1 MLQAQKGPMNAPS
14 PSQDR
19 PVQGVL
25 WMLATTLSFTGVN
38 VIVHLLGTALPAAQ
52 TSFVR
57 FAWGLVF
64 VLPGLWHIATT
75 RYTAR
80 IWTLFTLR
88 GALQA
93 TAVLMWF
100 FAMARIPIADVT
112 AIGYLNPI
120 VVTLGGALLLGEGF
134 AWRRGLAVVVAVVG
148 ALIILRPGLRE
159 VQPGHLA
166 QLCAALFFGLAYIV
180 TKRLTAHAPASAI
193 VAMMTLMVTLCLAP
207 LAIAAWKPMTLSEN
221 LWLLATAGFATL
233 GHYCMTRAFACAPVT
248 VTQPVAFLQLV
259 WGALAGLALFGER
272 IDPYVIL
279 GGGLIIGAI
288 SYMTWREA
296 QIKRRAT
303 PPFPATKL

>member
-1 MLQAQKGPMNAPS
+1 MTQTAAP
-14 PSQDR
+14 PHPQDR

-38 VIVHLLGTALPAAQ
+38 VIVHMLGTGLPAAQ

-57 FAWGLVF
+57 FAWGLLF
-64 VLPGLWHIATT
+64 VLPGLWHLATT
-75 RYTAR
+75 RYPGR
-80 IWTLFTLR
+80 IWALFGLR

-93 TAVLMWF
+93 IAVLLWF

-134 AWRRGLAVVVAVVG
+134 AWRRGVAVVVALLG
-148 ALIILRPGLRE
+148 ALIILRPGLRAVE
-159 VQPGHLA
+159 PGHLA
-166 QLCAALFFGLAYIV
+166 QLGAALFFGLAYIIS
-180 TKRLTAHAPASAI
+180 KHLTRAVPAGAI
-193 VAMMTLMVTLCLAP
+193 VAMMTLAVTLCLAP
-207 LAIAAWKPMTLSEN
+207 VAALSWQPMTLSEN
-221 LWLLATAGFATL
+221 LWLAATAAFATA
-233 GHYCMTRAFACAPVT
+233 GHYCMTRAFAAAPVT

-259 WGALAGLALFGER
+259 WGALSGALIFGEG
-272 IDPYVIL
+272 IDPFVLL
-279 GGGLIIGAI
+279 GGGLIIGSI

-303 PPFPATKL
+303 PPFPATKI